1 MGVNWISWS
10 SAVTVIITLLHIQGV
25 VSITTMTVTVE
36 EGQTLSFRRNY
47 TRDSQKST
55 STYFLKYFYRVD
67 SKVSN
72 NLIVTKG
79 PDQLWENGRFSLY
92 DNSAEACVIVRVD
105 KASAE
110 DSGTYWCGV
119 DVSAHPDDITV
130 VQLTVVAGTVRMFV
144 LDAGIFHPGSDFVL
158 MSPPAKHENR
168 AEPLLS
174 YCTCSSFYFYETAT
188 GYCKCRCAFPKLNV
202 FLCPPTTA
210 DSPDILWRS
219 TTVQM
224 IPTAVIQVSNPLF
237 LTAVMCVAAMLFV
250 CVFTLGLMLTVKH
263 RSSAPS
269 HNRQTSA
276 DYETMMPSVQNQPE
290 PCCPC
295 PDCVDPSAFSSPP
308 PNVCANSRSNEYAAV
323 DVLEHSCQYQSLDD
337 IQGEEK
343 VYQDL
348 YRNCG
353 VKDERAV

>member
-219 TTVQM
+219 K
-224 IPTAVIQVSNPLF
+224 VSNPLF

>member
-130 VQLTVVAGTVRMFV
+130 VQLTVVA
-144 LDAGIFHPGSDFVL
+144 
-158 MSPPAKHENR
+158 
-168 AEPLLS
+168 
-174 YCTCSSFYFYETAT
+174 
-188 GYCKCRCAFPKLNV
+188 
-202 FLCPPTTA
+202 A

-219 TTVQM
+219 SKCTVTSITHQIQQIMSDIESLCASVALSATVQM

>member
-130 VQLTVVAGTVRMFV
+130 VQLTVVA
-144 LDAGIFHPGSDFVL
+144 
-158 MSPPAKHENR
+158 
-168 AEPLLS
+168 
-174 YCTCSSFYFYETAT
+174 
-188 GYCKCRCAFPKLNV
+188 
-202 FLCPPTTA
+202 A

-219 TTVQM
+219 K
-224 IPTAVIQVSNPLF
+224 VSNPLF